1 MVPCRQLPKSF
12 LKEMDLM
19 ARLSIKWCSPGLLLY
34 AQNEGGVRCIE
45 GPANILMLG
54 LGQVWELLC
63 VCQPQPLLKCTFG
76 NA

>member
-19 ARLSIKWCSPGLLLY
+19 ARLSIKWCSPGLMLY
-34 AQNEGGVRCIE
+34 AKNEGGVRCIE

-54 LGQVWELLC
+54 VGAF
-63 VCQPQPLLKCTFG
+63 VCLQTQPLLKCTFG